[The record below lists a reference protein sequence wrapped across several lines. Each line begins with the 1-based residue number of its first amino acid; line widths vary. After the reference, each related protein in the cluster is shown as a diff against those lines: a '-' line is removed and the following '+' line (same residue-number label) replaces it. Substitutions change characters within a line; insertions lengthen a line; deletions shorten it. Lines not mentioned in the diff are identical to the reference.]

1 MGKGLALMTIL
12 AVNVILTTRVWSEI
26 PAHRGLVSS
35 TRIGV
40 SEGIARAPSTLTVI
54 ERMVVAADPER
65 QTLNGGTLMAQR
77 KETDPRQSLVKEFD
91 SLAKHPEKWDSIPP
105 EKLKHFVFF
114 QILQYGAASDE
125 RMIQELQRLYA
136 VFVEKVSFEDRSE
149 VLEEVFEALERGVG
163 FLNALLPFIYEDPA
177 AGIVTGASMKMALIS
192 ALRNGDPLTGPKEM
206 CELAR
211 QDAADDKMRGRIVG
225 GILLLGDRRI
235 LPVLDECM
243 KHLGSE
249 GRMELSRA
257 WSGFAYASTVDFYLT
272 WLKRAPED
280 EYGAVAGSLARLAVS
295 AQPHKVLDVE
305 RKFPSNAPDNRP
317 PVKYLREWTIEEY
330 GRVIAPQLRELNRK
344 EREPK
349 VMPNVMKAWGVK

>member
-1 MGKGLALMTIL
+1 MWTNTGRITIV
-12 AVNVILTTRVWSEI
+12 AAGVFLTTAVWGEM
-26 PAHRGLVSS
+26 PAARDFLSRMPFS
-35 TRIGV
+35 LPD
-40 SEGIARAPSTLTVI
+40 GIARAPSTLKFI

-65 QTLNGGTLMAQR
+65 QTPKGGRLMAQR
-77 KETDPRQSLVKEFD
+77 KEADPRQTMVKEFD
-91 SLAKHPEKWDSIPP
+91 SLAKHPENWDSIPP

-114 QILQYGAASDE
+114 QILRYGAASDE
-125 RMIQELQRLYA
+125 RMIRDLQRLYA
-136 VFVEKVSFEDRSE
+136 VFVQKVSFEGRTE
-149 VLEEVFEALERGVG
+149 VLEEVFESLEQGIG
-163 FLNALLPFIYEDPA
+163 SLNALLPFIYEDPA
-177 AGIVTGASMKMALIS
+177 PGIVTGASMKMALIS
-192 ALRNGDPLTGPKEM
+192 ALQDGDPLTGPKEM

-211 QDAADDKMRGRIVG
+211 QNAADDKMRGRIVG

-257 WSGFAYASTVDFYLT
+257 WSGLAYVSTIDFYLR

-280 EYGAVAGSLARLAVS
+280 EYGAVAGTLARLALS
-295 AQPHKVLDVE
+295 AQPRKVLDVE

-317 PVKYLREWTIEEY
+317 PVKYLREWTIGEY

-344 EREPK
+344 ERGPK
-349 VMPNVMKAWGVK
+349 VMPNVMKVWGVK

>member
-1 MGKGLALMTIL
+1 VGKGLALMTIL

-177 AGIVTGASMKMALIS
+177 AGIVTECVVVSAGSDCEDVSWFAAVPKSTLDVLGSSVVQLIVAVALAWATALS
-192 ALRNGDPLTGPKEM
+192 AVMTGPK
-206 CELAR
+206 
-211 QDAADDKMRGRIVG
+211 
-225 GILLLGDRRI
+225 
-235 LPVLDECM
+235 
-243 KHLGSE
+243 
-249 GRMELSRA
+249 LS
-257 WSGFAYASTVDFYLT
+257 
-272 WLKRAPED
+272 AP
-280 EYGAVAGSLARLAVS
+280 YVAV
-295 AQPHKVLDVE
+295 
-305 RKFPSNAPDNRP
+305 
-317 PVKYLREWTIEEY
+317 
-330 GRVIAPQLRELNRK
+330 
-344 EREPK
+344 
-349 VMPNVMKAWGVK
+349 